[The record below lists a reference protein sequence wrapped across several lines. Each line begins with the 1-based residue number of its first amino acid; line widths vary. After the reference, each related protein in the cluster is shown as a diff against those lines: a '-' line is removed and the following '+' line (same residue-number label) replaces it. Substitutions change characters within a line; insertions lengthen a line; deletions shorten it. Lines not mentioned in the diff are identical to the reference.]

1 MGDYQVVIV
10 GAGPAGASCAKA
22 LHDAGVQA
30 LIIEVDE
37 LPRYK
42 TCSGV
47 LFGQT
52 QELLLQFFGSLPPE
66 HG

>member
-1 MGDYQVVIV
+1 MQAQDVIV
-10 GAGPAGASCAKA
+10 VGSGPGGASCAKA
-22 LHDAGVQA
+22 LRDQGVGVLVLEKDA
-30 LIIEVDE
+30 

-52 QELLLQFFGSLPPE
+52 QELL
-66 HG
+66 